1 MRPLPIAPMLMRL
14 LGALAPNTDE
24 GTMLGKPL
32 RSSDAA
38 AVPTKAVFTNV
49 LRETDFLFMGNSDF

>member
-1 MRPLPIAPMLMRL
+1 MLMRL